1 MYSIKNK
8 YDVPEEG
15 PAPNCTPEK
24 YGKRVKELRE
34 AQKLS
39 QKDLAEAVTLEL
51 QKSGKNKGLSTMA
64 ISNIEKGKQKINTDY
79 TRAFA
84 KKLDC
89 SSTYLLGYTNK
100 KDGYKGELVTPIQGV
115 EIDTRIAMCEFLE
128 AYKEDAEF
136 CELCLGL
143 MVRNKKERKLL
154 EPVLKAVSG
163 LLESKRDSQ
172 TDEKAKL

>member
-1 MYSIKNK
+1 MHSIKNK

-24 YGKRVKELRE
+24 YGKRVKEIRE
-34 AQKLS
+34 AKGLS
-39 QKDLAEAVTLEL
+39 QTDLAEAVTIEL
-51 QKSGKNKGLSTMA
+51 QKNGNDKSLTAMA
-64 ISNIEKGKQKINTDY
+64 ISNIEKGKPKINTDY
-79 TRAFA
+79 TRAIA

-115 EIDTRIAMCEFLE
+115 ELDTRIAMCEFLE

-154 EPVLKAVSG
+154 KPVLKAVSG

-172 TDEKAKL
+172 IDENKKL